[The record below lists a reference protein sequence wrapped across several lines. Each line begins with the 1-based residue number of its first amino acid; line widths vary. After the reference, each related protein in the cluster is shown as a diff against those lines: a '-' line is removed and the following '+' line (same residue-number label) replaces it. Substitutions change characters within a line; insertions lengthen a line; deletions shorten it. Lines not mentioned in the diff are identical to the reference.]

1 MFRYSACKTLSLTQH
16 SKVGAK
22 HLKHFP
28 SYYNFKALQEHKGPF
43 SSVAHPISLK
53 EQVEISDVLLNFR
66 KIHTALSLLDDSY
79 TVTSWGKV
87 AWGQLNQ
94 IGVSKTRPCLDCRER
109 ITPVR
114 ELAMCN
120 HWALLLWADNCL
132 SSSKLDSVI
141 FFFFKSNNNLSC
153 TANMNDFFFCI
164 FSFKN
169 KIPIGK

>member
-53 EQVEISDVLLNFR
+53 EQVKISDALLNFR

-94 IGVSKTRPCLDCRER
+94 IGVSKTLPCLDCRER

-141 FFFFKSNNNLSC
+141 FFFLRAIITFPALL
-153 TANMNDFFFCI
+153 TWMIFFVLYF
-164 FSFKN
+164 
-169 KIPIGK
+169 